1 MNASLLIDAIV
12 HQTTVLVAQLAT
24 SAGSGAQLADTA
36 NQVFLDPAN
45 ELADGG
51 LGNEGLADGF
61 GLGLRTY
68 HDKFARLTEGS
79 TERGRSLWEALLA
92 HVQERGSVSW
102 AQLLVH
108 FRNDE
113 EATVRRVLEALVDRG
128 MLFRAGRGDL
138 TTYRAVTA
146 EDDALARLVRER
158 RVTTEERDGKVLH
171 SSAEVVIPLGHPVRW
186 EASVFEHYQAMV
198 TALCTKLRLG
208 RRRRCR

>member
-1 MNASLLIDAIV
+1 MNVNLLIDAIV
-12 HQTTVLVAQLAT
+12 RQTTVLVAQLAT
-24 SAGSGAQLADTA
+24 SAWSGAQLADTA
-36 NQVFLDPAN
+36 NQVFLDLAS

-51 LGNEGLADGF
+51 LGNEGLADGL

-68 HDKFARLTEGS
+68 HDKVARLTES
-79 TERGRSLWEALLA
+79 TEPGRSLWEALLA

-102 AQLLVH
+102 AQLRGH

-113 EATVRRVLEALVDRG
+113 EATARRILEALVDRG

-171 SSAEVVIPLGHPVRW
+171 SSAEGVIPLGHPVGW
-186 EASVFEHYQAMV
+186 EASVFLH
-198 TALCTKLRLG
+198 
-208 RRRRCR
+208 